1 MKTIK
6 TDQQAV
12 IDRTQRWIRA
22 MVIGLNLC
30 PFAQRVVQED
40 RIRYVV
46 TEAEDEA
53 KGFELGAVD
62 YIHKPFNP
70 TVVRAR
76 VHTHLLLR
84 DTLVL
89 VRGGLRST
97 KELLRVDFTRLVRAF
112 DLGQFVLELR

>member
-1 MKTIK
+1 VRGEIRE
-6 TDQQAV
+6 A
-12 IDRTQRWIRA
+12 DR
-22 MVIGLNLC
+22 VHG
-30 PFAQRVVQED
+30 
-40 RIRYVV
+40 

-84 DTLVL
+84 DTLKQIEEPVEE
-89 VRGGLRST
+89 T
-97 KELLRVDFTRLVRAF
+97 YDAMMEEEPERVGSRVT
-112 DLGQFVLELR
+112 G